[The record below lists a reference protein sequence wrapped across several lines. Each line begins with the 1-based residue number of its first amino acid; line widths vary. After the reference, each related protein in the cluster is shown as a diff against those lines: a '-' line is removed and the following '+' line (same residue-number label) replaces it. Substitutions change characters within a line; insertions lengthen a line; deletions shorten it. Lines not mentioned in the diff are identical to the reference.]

1 MCCVVVL
8 SNSDNFNKLSELLK
22 YQLFR
27 AYFML
32 PIARGVHHLI
42 LRVIV
47 SQAAAMVRAETPWIL
62 ILLSV
67 CWTEG
72 QSDVVQVPIGL
83 ESGAIAASSLTA
95 SSQWAETYGPER
107 GRLNI
112 DVVKAQGGGWVAKK
126 ANTKQWIQV
135 DLLTPYHITGV
146 ATQGQSGEPQWVT
159 SFKIACSMDDEIF
172 DTVKDPDYPK
182 SDKIFPANSD
192 RNTVVFNPLPAILCR
207 YVRLIPVAWSGFI
220 GLRMELY
227 REGTVAVAC
236 QEDPTGVNYRGNLSQ
251 TIKNHT
257 CQEWTSQEPHT
268 HDYTPS
274 DFPNA
279 GLDDNYCR
287 NPSNGDTAWCY
298 TTNPGIRW
306 EYCDVDFLDPRC
318 QESTPIPTTMTVHTT
333 NPKTAIS
340 VQSDP
345 VTSETTADT
354 TTTSQPARGGRRL
367 PPSGLALTNPPH
379 TNDMTNLETT
389 EADLETTAF
398 PKTSGSPQTKTS
410 GEETTSQGSGI
421 KNQSDFT
428 KTPREPRKGLL
439 DTLAQMDEAQTLYVG
454 LCVPM
459 FVYFICFLT
468 ALVLRAITM
477 WIQRLNKKK
486 EPPPC
491 MERPRLMYELVRLRS
506 DDLNKCHRRKGIH
519 K

>member
-1 MCCVVVL
+1 
-8 SNSDNFNKLSELLK
+8 
-22 YQLFR
+22 
-27 AYFML
+27 ML

-72 QSDVVQVPIGL
+72 QSGTDVVQIPIGL

-227 REGTVAVAC
+227 REGTVA
-236 QEDPTGVNYRGNLSQ
+236 
-251 TIKNHT
+251 
-257 CQEWTSQEPHT
+257 
-268 HDYTPS
+268 
-274 DFPNA
+274 
-279 GLDDNYCR
+279 
-287 NPSNGDTAWCY
+287 
-298 TTNPGIRW
+298 
-306 EYCDVDFLDPRC
+306 
-318 QESTPIPTTMTVHTT
+318 ESTPIPTTMTVHTT

-367 PPSGLALTNPPH
+367 PPSGLALTKPPH

-410 GEETTSQGSGI
+410 GEETTSQGSGT

-428 KTPREPRKGLL
+428 KTPREPRKGLI
-439 DTLAQMDEAQTLYVG
+439 DTLAQMDEAQTVYVG